1 MLSSTI
7 IILLC
12 ESVKTDLLNKGINC
26 NVWHDKNVIVLWYLT
41 QATVSVEP

>member
-12 ESVKTDLLNKGINC
+12 ESVKTDLLNKG
-26 NVWHDKNVIVLWYLT
+26 NVWHDKNVIVLSYLT